1 MPIGLCVMHSRLHVT
16 AGRPVMDGL
25 ARQAKTT
32 YFLVYRKSWLTP
44 ALNHDFYHFIYLVL
58 EVEAGHRFF
67 CGVGAWAHGF
77 SHFPSPEGGQAPSQA
92 SSCCSGVS

>member
-1 MPIGLCVMHSRLHVT
+1 MYSHLHVT

-32 YFLVYRKSWLTP
+32 YFLVYRKSLLTP

-58 EVEAGHRFF
+58 EIEAGH
-67 CGVGAWAHGF
+67 
-77 SHFPSPEGGQAPSQA
+77 
-92 SSCCSGVS
+92 